1 MKLSN
6 KILLAAFLIAA
17 AFFQSCKKDRVGLQ
31 DAPDRAKIALF
42 NVATPTR
49 STSTSVADIQGYQF
63 FLDGVQMFTAPFVS
77 NKTTGYVLVEPG
89 QRVLRADT
97 TAAVVNVVRPSAVV
111 NTTNINAEAGKFY
124 SVFYTGKNQSPEV
137 VVTTDDLTRP
147 TASKVKIRVIN
158 LSPDAGALD
167 IAGRLTSDVTP
178 RQTIFTNATYK
189 TANAFTEIT
198 PGYYSLE
205 VRPTATTTALST
217 FTNDN
222 QTVPQFLPS
231 STSRTSFAMLF
242 EADKIYTLVI
252 RGYQTPT
259 IAAVGQLG
267 NPLSVGAVINLFF

>member
-6 KILLAAFLIAA
+6 KISIVALSIAA
-17 AFFQSCKKDRVGLQ
+17 TFFTSCKKDRVGLQ
-31 DAPDRAKIALF
+31 DAPEKAKVALF

-49 STSTSVADIQGYQF
+49 STSTSVAEIQGYQF
-63 FLDGVQMFTAPFVS
+63 YLDGVQMFTAPFVA
-77 NKTTGYVLVEPG
+77 NRTTGYLLVDPG
-89 QRVLRADT
+89 NRVLRSDT
-97 TAAVVNVVRPSAVV
+97 AAAVVNVQTPSGVV
-111 NTTNINAEAGKFY
+111 NTTNLNAEAGKFY
-124 SVFYTGKNQSPEV
+124 SVYYTGKIQSPEV

-147 TASKVKIRVIN
+147 TAGKLKIRVIN

-167 IAGRLTSDVTP
+167 VAGRLTTDASP
-178 RQTIFTNATYK
+178 RQNIFTNATYK
-189 TANAFTEIT
+189 TVNAFIEIT

-217 FTNDN
+217 FTTDN
-222 QTVPQFLPS
+222 QTVPQFLPGS
-231 STSRTSFAMLF
+231 SARTAFAMLL

-259 IAAVGQLG
+259 IAAVGQIA